1 MKKTDIGDRGRIA
14 QETSLSGRRDG
25 IQGGIGGGIDLSNA

>member
-1 MKKTDIGDRGRIA
+1 MKKTDIGDRGRLA

-25 IQGGIGGGIDLSNA
+25 IQGIGGGIDLGNA